1 LTVLYEFADGADG
14 RWPGGGPLVRDA
26 AGNLYGTNRGGTLG
40 FGTVFELQ
48 PGGTLTVLHGFTG
61 EGGGWTPTG
70 GLVRDAAGSL
80 YGTTVGGGSN
90 KGAQGFGTVFEV
102 SPTETFTVLHVFT
115 AFAGGE
121 SPNAIVMDSAGNIYG
136 TTVSG
141 GTYGNGM
148 VFKMTP
154 WRLAHENHRRISLT
168 LSAPHPIRFV
178 RMGSSISPGYLY
190 SFYNLV
196 GVFSC

>member
-154 WRLAHENHRRISLT
+154 
-168 LSAPHPIRFV
+168 
-178 RMGSSISPGYLY
+178 
-190 SFYNLV
+190 
-196 GVFSC
+196 